1 MAYNGGMRRRSF
13 AAACSSVLLAVLL
26 AASLSCGGEQGG
38 GREVPFSEL
47 DRGTFTYY
55 SFEETDAQSTPAF
68 FEVVV
73 DQAGWE
79 GFWARMYPPA
89 YVQNPP
95 PPPAV
100 DLGSD
105 IVIAAFQGV
114 KPTGGYTIEVTSVK
128 EESGTVNVY
137 VEAVEPLPSNMVSQA
152 FTSPY
157 DIVTV
162 SRADLGLTGEVK
174 FSFWDTAGRHL
185 AVEYA
190 AL

>member
-1 MAYNGGMRRRSF
+1 MNRGSF
-13 AAACSSVLLAVLL
+13 LTVCLTLLLAALL
-26 AASLSCGGEQGG
+26 AASLSCGEGKEG

-55 SFEETDAQSTPAF
+55 SFEETGAQSTPAF

-79 GFWARMYPPA
+79 GFWAQMYPPA
-89 YVQNPP
+89 YVQDPP

-100 DLGSD
+100 DLDAD

-114 KPTGGYTIEVTSVK
+114 KPTGGYSIAVTSVR
-128 EESGTVNVY
+128 EDAGIVNVY
-137 VEAVEPLPSNMVSQA
+137 VEAVEPMHGSMVSQA

-174 FSFWDTAGRHL
+174 FSFWDAAGRHL